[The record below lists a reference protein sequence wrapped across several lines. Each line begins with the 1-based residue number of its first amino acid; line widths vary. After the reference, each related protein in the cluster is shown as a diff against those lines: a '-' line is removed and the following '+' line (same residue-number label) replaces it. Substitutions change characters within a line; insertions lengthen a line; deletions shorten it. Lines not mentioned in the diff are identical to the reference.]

1 MSRRDW
7 ILSYTPLDFHLDDDQ
22 ADHVMGVRNLGALGP
37 LGKMVDDCDGFW
49 NDQRAGSTVILNS
62 YKLVNS
68 NFDGRQMVATHE
80 LGHFIGG
87 RHSRVTEAVLNSPL
101 HYPEIYYAG
110 DDDECAINDRYDHEG
125 YPVDCD

>member
-1 MSRRDW
+1 M
-7 ILSYTPLDFHLDDDQ
+7 SYTPLDFHLDEDQ
-22 ADHVMGVRNLGALGP
+22 TDHVMGVRNLGALGS

-49 NDQRAGSTVILNS
+49 NDQRVGSTVILNR

-68 NFDGRQMVATHE
+68 NF
-80 LGHFIGG
+80 
-87 RHSRVTEAVLNSPL
+87 RVTEAVLSSPL